1 MVKYQQFTSR
11 LAEDSIAFPD
21 LLPFMSALNLG
32 FFDETDV
39 SKLIAEIG
47 ALFLKKNVYEKLE
60 KYI

>member
-1 MVKYQQFTSR
+1 

-32 FFDETDV
+32 FFDEIDV

-47 ALFLKKNVYEKLE
+47 ALFLKKNVYEKLR

>member
-1 MVKYQQFTSR
+1 

-32 FFDETDV
+32 FFDETV